1 MFIYS
6 KTRINQYYWWEN
18 TMRSFVG
25 ILSPRKFVLTFPS
38 QDLILVFYNGYIL
51 HAGYILVTHCI
62 LVYYQI
68 IFWYYYDLYSKFCYI
83 FLETHHFFIKKEIY
97 LVASNSLQHALIF
110 ESIIHNSLTL
120 LLSLQLTNYLK
131 PFLPKKPCLI
141 LISTSYTKIA
151 FLWQWNLCFSISAAP
166 ML

>member
-1 MFIYS
+1 MRKYNEILCWYFITKKICVDFS
-6 KTRINQYYWWEN
+6 ITRSYLSFLYWLHFACWLH
-18 TMRSFVG
+18 TG
-25 ILSPRKFVLTFPS
+25 YTLYTGLLS
-38 QDLILVFYNGYIL
+38 NN
-51 HAGYILVTHCI
+51 
-62 LVYYQI
+62 
-68 IFWYYYDLYSKFCYI
+68 FWYYYDLYSKFCYI